1 MDSPKTGAPEGA
13 PAASDSPRIVKITL
27 VRSPLGNTGRHKAT
41 VRSLGL
47 HRMHQT
53 VEQVDT
59 PQLRGMLSKVAH
71 MVKVE

>member
-1 MDSPKTGAPEGA
+1 MDNPEYKAPESV
-13 PAASDSPRIVKITL
+13 PASDTPRKVKITL
-27 VRSPLGNTGRHKAT
+27 VRSPLGNTVRHKAT